1 MSNISWKAEY
11 SVGNS
16 KLDQHHQR
24 IVNMINL
31 LGDAIDNGTEKAA
44 LMKILSD
51 LAGYTKTHFAKEE
64 RLMAEAGYQALDEHK
79 LQHAELNRKLAD
91 YYRNFYVSTRPQSA
105 EVMQFLHSWLFD
117 HILEQDMAYSQLLK
131 DN

>member
-1 MSNISWKAEY
+1 MSHIAWKAEY

-31 LGDAIDNGTEKAA
+31 LGDAIDNGSEKAA
-44 LMKILSD
+44 LMKIFSD
-51 LAGYTKTHFAKEE
+51 LAGYTKTHFAEEE
-64 RLMAEAGYQALDEHK
+64 RLMTQAAYPAVEEHC

-91 YYRNFYVSTRPQSA
+91 YYRSFYAGTRPKSD
-105 EVMQFLHSWLFD
+105 EVMQFLQGWLFD
-117 HILEQDMAYSQLLK
+117 HILEQDMAYAPLLK
-131 DN
+131 D